1 MQKSS
6 SLCYIVAACNRCHF
20 ISYLYF
26 SDISFPIL
34 IGRAYTPV
42 IKFVLCGICIDLVFA
57 RLADGSKLLQPRP
70 HQHQQRV
77 SSATGKRP
85 LPPTISPREE
95 LKLDDAD
102 LIGLDEAGVR
112 SLNGVRVAQYLLQLV
127 PDVDSFRLTLRAVK
141 EWAVV
146 HGLYSN
152 VLGFLGGVNWAI
164 LVAWV
169 CVVRF
174 VYHSLNHDCTLVRF
188 SVSCCNM
195 MLY

>member
-1 MQKSS
+1 MP
-6 SLCYIVAACNRCHF
+6 
-20 ISYLYF
+20 
-26 SDISFPIL
+26 DP
-34 IGRAYTPV
+34 
-42 IKFVLCGICIDLVFA
+42 
-57 RLADGSKLLQPRP
+57 QPASGDSVP
-70 HQHQQRV
+70 PTV
-77 SSATGKRP
+77 SSRQ
-85 LPPTISPREE
+85 E

-127 PDVDSFRLTLRAVK
+127 PDVDAFRLTLRAVK

-169 CVVRF
+169 CVVRLF
-174 VYHSLNHDCTLVRF
+174 TNY
-188 SVSCCNM
+188 
-195 MLY
+195 

>member
-1 MQKSS
+1 MCSNPYTTFRSQT
-6 SLCYIVAACNRCHF
+6 F
-20 ISYLYF
+20 
-26 SDISFPIL
+26 
-34 IGRAYTPV
+34 GRAYTPV

-57 RLADGSKLLQPRP
+57 RLADGAKLLQPRP
-70 HQHQQRV
+70 HQQQRAGSAAGTRGSVPPTV
-77 SSATGKRP
+77 SS
-85 LPPTISPREE
+85 REE

-112 SLNGVRVAQYLLQLV
+112 SLNGVRVAQHLLQLV
-127 PDVDSFRLTLRAVK
+127 PDVDAFRLTLRAVK

-169 CVVRF
+169 CVVRLF
-174 VYHSLNHDCTLVRF
+174 TNY
-188 SVSCCNM
+188 
-195 MLY
+195 